1 MPPSKDDEVER
12 RGLADGD
19 AGARLAVGR
28 LERLGGE
35 QGENVGEQK
44 LLVLLLVIDAE
55 LDQLG
60 RLSRQARR
68 SHSRASA
75 SSTKAR

>member
-1 MPPSKDDEVER
+1 MPPSKASQVER
-12 RGLADGD
+12 RRFASADAGTGLAISG
-19 AGARLAVGR
+19 

-35 QGENVGEQK
+35 QAQDVGEQK

-60 RLSRQARR
+60 RL
-68 SHSRASA
+68 RA
-75 SSTKAR
+75 